1 MNIIRKRGD
10 TYPDEISVA
19 LNGSTADLTGC
30 SLKLTLNREKY
41 PVNTD
46 NQVYQIDGIIDAP
59 LTGVVKF
66 APTLLQSDQVGSFYY
81 DIQLTDQLGIIR
93 TIKSGIYEYKQD
105 ITK

>member
-1 MNIIRKRGD
+1 MNITRKRGD

-19 LNGSTADLTGC
+19 LNGATADLTGC

-46 NQVYQIDGIIDAP
+46 NQVYQIDGVIDAP

>member
-1 MNIIRKRGD
+1 MNIIRRRGD

-30 SLKLTLNREKY
+30 TLKLTLNTVKY
-41 PVNTD
+41 PIDTTT
-46 NQVYQIDGIIDAP
+46 QVYQINGVIDTPLLGI
-59 LTGVVKF
+59 VKF
-66 APTLLQSDQVGSFYY
+66 APTLAQSDQVGSFYY

-93 TIKSGIYEYKQD
+93 TIKNGIYEYKQD